1 MIYLKSVPLLKTMV
15 MSKVEVVPLAPLR
28 MQLVDLMKDGFSY
41 IPLKDLFA
49 IIETIMKDYEAE
61 IASTPITPTAG

>member
-1 MIYLKSVPLLKTMV
+1 MV

-28 MQLVDLMKDGFSY
+28 MQLVSLMKDGFSY

-49 IIETIMKDYEAE
+49 IIEIIMQDYEAE
-61 IASTPITPTAG
+61 IAPNPTPDTKG